1 MPDFTGIWR
10 ELIEFKRL
18 AFPLLLWALLFSSP
32 RLPASMLHF
41 RMIVKGF
48 VRVGSPYVLLF
59 FIMSLISDLQLL
71 IWQLSS
77 GSSVSYVLQVLMF
90 SSGSY
95 VKLLGSSGSYE
106 FSGSSG
112 SYVSFGSLF
121 ELMPTLSSM
130 AF

>member
-1 MPDFTGIWR
+1 
-10 ELIEFKRL
+10 
-18 AFPLLLWALLFSSP
+18 
-32 RLPASMLHF
+32 
-41 RMIVKGF
+41 MIVKGF